1 MLRLIRRGLACAACL
16 QGAKGQTMHLPHSRE
31 LVSWR
36 RRSLGFTSSHRPRT
50 LGVAASDSRSWSPS
64 FAMFLVAR
72 RNSDARGLR
81 ACPPSTKRQ
90 IASLRVSSREALIA
104 HLVRPIV
111 LDRVGRNRR
120 HQCRK
125 RRRCRGCNHE
135 FPHDLS
141 PSSFSVVHAP
151 GCLSV
156 ARLHVVV
163 YFLQLSRY
171 RKFMSWQ
178 QEIYERRFR
187 FMNASKVIC
196 PKAPPRR
203 EIDRQLRVPLRLL
216 LE

>member
-1 MLRLIRRGLACAACL
+1 MLQLIWRRLACAAWL
-16 QGAKGQTMHLPHSRE
+16 QGAKGQTTHLPHSRE

-50 LGVAASDSRSWSPS
+50 LGAASSDSRSCSSS

-81 ACPPSTKRQ
+81 ACPPSTKAQ
-90 IASLRVSSREALIA
+90 IASLRVSRREALIA
-104 HLVRPIV
+104 HLIRPIV
-111 LDRVGRNRR
+111 LYGVGRSRR
-120 HQCRK
+120 HQCCK
-125 RRRCRGCNHE
+125 RRHCRGCNHE

-151 GCLSV
+151 GCLSA
-156 ARLHVVV
+156 ARLHVIV

-187 FMNASKVIC
+187 FMNARSSD
-196 PKAPPRR
+196 PRR
-203 EIDRQLRVPLRLL
+203 LL
-216 LE
+216 GARSTGNCECPCAAP